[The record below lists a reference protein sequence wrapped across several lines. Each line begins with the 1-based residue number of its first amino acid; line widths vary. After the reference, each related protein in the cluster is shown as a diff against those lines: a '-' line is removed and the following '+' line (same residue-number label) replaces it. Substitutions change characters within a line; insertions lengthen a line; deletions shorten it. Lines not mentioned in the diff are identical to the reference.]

1 MKTKRVT
8 RDLDPPL
15 SGCVR
20 VTTRGQTPALMLVYL
35 KTPETHQVKPRTLAS
50 HRKITFS
57 VLKYSHLLIH

>member
-1 MKTKRVT
+1 MKAEGET

-35 KTPETHQVKPRTLAS
+35 PETHQVKTKNAGVTQQD
-50 HRKITFS
+50 KIS
-57 VLKYSHLLIH
+57 